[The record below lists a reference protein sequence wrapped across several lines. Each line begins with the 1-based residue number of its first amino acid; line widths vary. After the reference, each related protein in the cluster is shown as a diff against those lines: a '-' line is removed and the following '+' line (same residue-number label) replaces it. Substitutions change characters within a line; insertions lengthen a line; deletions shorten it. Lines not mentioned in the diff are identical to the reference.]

1 MSNAILN
8 RSACALLRRG
18 TPPGNHGAGYT
29 LLEVLVA
36 LVVLSIGLLGL
47 GMLQATSL
55 QDNTKAYL
63 RSIAVVR
70 AYDMADR
77 MRTNMDAV
85 RAGDYDSAPGSA
97 PAQTCLLDAAGCT
110 PAQIAAIDQ
119 WAWSQELA
127 SDLPGGNGVITN
139 LGLTPAVFQID
150 VRWQESGSEGE
161 AGQGCDPTDTSP
173 GDTGFTCFRYEFR
186 P

>member
-1 MSNAILN
+1 MFM
-8 RSACALLRRG
+8 
-18 TPPGNHGAGYT
+18 GAHHPSPSPARTQGGYT

-47 GMLQATSL
+47 GLLQATSL

-77 MRTNMDAV
+77 MRTNIDAV
-85 RAGDYDSAPGSA
+85 RAGDYDTAPTSAPTE
-97 PAQTCLLDAAGCT
+97 TCLVAAAGCT
-110 PAQIAAIDQ
+110 PAQLATIDQ
-119 WAWSQELA
+119 WEWGQALA
-127 SDLPGGNGVITN
+127 NDLPSGNGVITN
-139 LGLTPAVFQID
+139 LGITPAVFQID
-150 VRWQESGSEGE
+150 VRWLESGTEGE
-161 AGQGCDPTDTSP
+161 AGQGCDFDDTSA
-173 GDTGFTCFRYEFR
+173 GDTGFACFRYEFR

>member
-1 MSNAILN
+1 MSLAAKH
-8 RSACALLRRG
+8 RTSPARA
-18 TPPGNHGAGYT
+18 AGYT

-47 GMLQATSL
+47 GLLQATSL

-77 MRTNMDAV
+77 MRTNMVAV
-85 RAGDYDSAPGSA
+85 QAGDYDSPPGSA
-97 PAQTCLLDAAGCT
+97 PSQSCLTDAAGCT
-110 PAQIAAIDQ
+110 PAQMAAIDQ
-119 WAWSQELA
+119 WNWGQRLA
-127 SDLPGGNGVITN
+127 VELPGGNGVITN
-139 LGLTPAVFQID
+139 LGTTPAVFQVD
-150 VRWQESGSEGE
+150 VRWQETGDEGA
-161 AGQGCDPTDTSP
+161 AGQGCDLADTSP
-173 GDTGFTCFRYEFR
+173 ADTGFTCFRYEFR

>member
-1 MSNAILN
+1 MSITATY
-8 RSACALLRRG
+8 RSPRSRI
-18 TPPGNHGAGYT
+18 AGYT

-47 GMLQATSL
+47 GLLQATSL

-77 MRTNMDAV
+77 MRTNIDAV
-85 RAGDYDSAPGSA
+85 RAGDYDSPPGSA
-97 PAQTCLLDAAGCT
+97 PSETCLTDAAGCT
-110 PAQIAAIDQ
+110 PAQMAAIDQ
-119 WAWSQELA
+119 WNWGQQLA
-127 SDLPGGNGVITN
+127 TELPGGNGVITN
-139 LGLTPAVFQID
+139 LGTTPAVFQID
-150 VRWQESGSEGE
+150 VRWQESGDEGA
-161 AGQGCDPTDTSP
+161 AGQGCDPADTSP
-173 GDTGFTCFRYEFR
+173 ADTGFICFRYEFR